1 MGAMA
6 YVEKIA
12 PEEAEGVLAR
22 IFKART
28 KAGGRLWE
36 IIAVQSLTP
45 ETLRESLRFYGQVMF
60 GKSALS
66 RATREMIAVVTSQV
80 NECHY

>member
-1 MGAMA
+1 MA
-6 YVEKIA
+6 YIHKIS
-12 PEEAEGVLAR
+12 PEESEGLLAR

-28 KAGGRLWE
+28 KSGGRLWE
-36 IIAVQSLTP
+36 IVAVQSLNP
-45 ETLRESLRFYGQVMF
+45 ETLRDSMRFYGQVMF

-66 RATREMIAVVTSQV
+66 RVEREMIAVVTSQR